1 MGHFEVFEIKMEK
14 LNIKV
19 YYMNRPIQSRVQQK
33 NNRENYNFPRALP
46 STMPTPIFHN
56 HELYT
61 FNGKKQ
67 NQPGFISVDRQFQNT
82 RNLQTNTYQTN
93 TYQTNTYQTNTYQTY
108 KNNKNELNNQFKQN
122 ANFYNPQI
130 SNNLSSYQDRNCF
143 QKNIVSQPVQNFKFK
158 DNNLQQNYRMQNFM
172 SLNGQFQNS
181 EINKFYDSK
190 PVDTRRDIYEDLRNE
205 EAEKFIRIQGGPINN
220 IVDNKGVNTRTQKQ
234 LVNNYVPIKKSLAVP
249 LDKIK

>member
-1 MGHFEVFEIKMEK
+1 VGHFEVFEIKMEK

-82 RNLQTNTYQTN
+82 RNL
-93 TYQTNTYQTNTYQTY
+93 QTNTYQTNTYQTY

-190 PVDTRRDIYEDLRNE
+190 PIDTRRDIYEDLRNE

>member
-1 MGHFEVFEIKMEK
+1 
-14 LNIKV
+14 
-19 YYMNRPIQSRVQQK
+19 MNRPIQSRVQQK

-82 RNLQTNTYQTN
+82 RNL
-93 TYQTNTYQTNTYQTY
+93 QTNTYQTNTYQTY

>member
-1 MGHFEVFEIKMEK
+1 MEK

-190 PVDTRRDIYEDLRNE
+190 PIDTRRDIYEDLRNE

>member
-93 TYQTNTYQTNTYQTY
+93 TYQTY

-190 PVDTRRDIYEDLRNE
+190 PIDTRRDIYEDLRNE

>member
-1 MGHFEVFEIKMEK
+1 MEK

>member
-1 MGHFEVFEIKMEK
+1 VGHFEVFEIKMEK

>member
-82 RNLQTNTYQTN
+82 RNL
-93 TYQTNTYQTNTYQTY
+93 QTNTYQTNTYQTY

>member
-82 RNLQTNTYQTN
+82 RNLQTN

>member
-1 MGHFEVFEIKMEK
+1 
-14 LNIKV
+14 
-19 YYMNRPIQSRVQQK
+19 MNRPIQSRVQQK

-190 PVDTRRDIYEDLRNE
+190 PIDTRRDIYEDLRNE

>member
-67 NQPGFISVDRQFQNT
+67 NQPGFISVDMQFQNT
-82 RNLQTNTYQTN
+82 RNL
-93 TYQTNTYQTNTYQTY
+93 QTNTYQTNTYQTY

>member
-1 MGHFEVFEIKMEK
+1 M
-14 LNIKV
+14 KV

-33 NNRENYNFPRALP
+33 NNRESYNFPRALP

-67 NQPGFISVDRQFQNT
+67 NQPGFISVDRQFQST
-82 RNLQTNTYQTN
+82 RNPQTNTYQI
-93 TYQTNTYQTNTYQTY
+93 Y

-122 ANFYNPQI
+122 ANFYNPRM

-143 QKNIVSQPVQNFKFK
+143 QNNIVAQPVQNFKFK

-190 PVDTRRDIYEDLRNE
+190 PIDTRRDIYEDLRNDDE
-205 EAEKFIRIQGGPINN
+205 EKFIRMQGGPINN
-220 IVDNKGVNTRTQKQ
+220 IVENKGANTRTQKR

-249 LDKIK
+249 LDKVK

>member
-1 MGHFEVFEIKMEK
+1 
-14 LNIKV
+14 
-19 YYMNRPIQSRVQQK
+19 MNRPIQSRVQQK